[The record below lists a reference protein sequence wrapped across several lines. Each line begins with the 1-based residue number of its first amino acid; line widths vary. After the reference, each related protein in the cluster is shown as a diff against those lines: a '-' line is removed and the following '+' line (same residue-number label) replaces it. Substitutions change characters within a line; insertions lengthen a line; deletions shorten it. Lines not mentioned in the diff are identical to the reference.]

1 MSLTLPSLE
10 HAQNLLNR
18 LVTDSQVLK
27 HCRAT
32 RHKAIRIA
40 SQVASKISVDSQLL
54 ELGALLHDIG
64 RSRVHDVT
72 HGFIGG
78 QILLEHGYPLSVVLI
93 VERHVLGGFR
103 ALEAEALG
111 LPKRDFLPQSWE
123 EKIVCV
129 ADKLG
134 VFEWGGIEYPEKW
147 LPKVDNRFAKLTK
160 RYGVADPF
168 QASMQ
173 RAKGYTT
180 ELVALA
186 IEE

>member
-1 MSLTLPSLE
+1 MSISLPSLE
-10 HAQNLLNR
+10 DAQNFLNS

-27 HCRAT
+27 HCQAT
-32 RHKAIRIA
+32 RHKVLRIVNK
-40 SQVASKISVDSQLL
+40 VASKISVNHQLL

-64 RSRVHDVT
+64 RAYVHDVT
-72 HGFIGG
+72 HGYIGG
-78 QILLEHGYPLSVVLI
+78 QILIEHGYPNSIVLI

-103 ALEAEALG
+103 ALEAESLG

-134 VFEWGGIEYPEKW
+134 VFEWDGIEYPEKW
-147 LPKVDNRFAKLTK
+147 LSKVDDRFAKLTK

-173 RAKGYTT
+173 RARDYTS
-180 ELVALA
+180 ELVALV